1 MAQDIKKS
9 CTRKLIF
16 SIILSVFFVI
26 GIPLIIY
33 GAMKAKLLMVLGIIM
48 VVFGFYGAPMAW
60 ISFGNLVSLKSVLF
74 AITEDHLSSVSEIAG
89 NLGLNENDVKA
100 KINTLLTKRFL
111 TGYKLE
117 ENGKV
122 TPLQKPK
129 EENKELKLK
138 KCPNCGAN
146 LTETKDHKYKC
157 KYCGVTFDK

>member
-16 SIILSVFFVI
+16 SIVLSVCFVI

-33 GAMKAKLLMVLGIIM
+33 GAMKAKLLMVIGIIM
-48 VVFGFYGAPMAW
+48 VALGFYGAPMAW
-60 ISFGNLVSLKSVLF
+60 ISFGNIVSLKSVLF

-89 NLGLNENDVKA
+89 NLGLNEKDVKS
-100 KINTLLTKRFL
+100 KINTLLSQRFL

-117 ENGKV
+117 EDGKI
-122 TPLQKPK
+122 TSLQKPK

-146 LTETKDHKYKC
+146 LIETKDHKYKC
-157 KYCGVTFDK
+157 KYCDVTFDK